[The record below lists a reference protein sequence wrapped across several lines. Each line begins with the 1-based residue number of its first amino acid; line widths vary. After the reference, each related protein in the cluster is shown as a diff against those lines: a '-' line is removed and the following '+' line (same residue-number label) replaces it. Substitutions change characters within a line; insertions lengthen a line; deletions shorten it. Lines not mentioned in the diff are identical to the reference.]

1 MDRIWLKSYPDNFVS
16 DISQNKHNSIIDLMN
31 EATERF
37 SKNKA
42 FSNLNSQL
50 TFHETKKFSEKFG
63 GFLQHKLAI
72 KKSTNIAI
80 MLPNLLSY
88 PVAVFGSFIAG
99 GVVVNVN
106 PLFKQREILN
116 VLIDSKAEIIIVLD
130 RFLEELEP
138 IINQTKLKHII
149 VCDVTDLLNPL
160 MKFVVKVALTI
171 KGPKVKRLKPTYI
184 KFSNVI
190 KYEKKPNKILLN
202 REDVALLQYTGGTT
216 GKSKAAVLTHG
227 NLLSNIEQLSV
238 WIGKSIEIGKESIVT
253 ALPLYH
259 IFSLTVN
266 FLYFFSIGSKN
277 ILITNPRDL
286 KSFIKTLKSN
296 KFTVI
301 TAVNTLFNLL
311 LSSSSFKKIDFKYL
325 KFSVGG
331 GMAVLKNTA
340 QRWKQITQTNITQGY
355 GLTETSPVVAVN
367 IISDEY
373 NGTIGLPLPST
384 DISLRNDNGDE
395 IGIDEVGELCIKGPQ
410 VMKNYWNNKNET
422 KNAFTEDGFFKTGD
436 IASIDKNGY
445 IKIVDRKK
453 DMIISS
459 GFNVYPNE
467 IEDYVATH
475 SDVLE
480 CGVIGIP
487 DINRGESIKL
497 FVVTS
502 NVNLKENDILSFCK
516 EGLTVYKIPK
526 KIEFID
532 ELPKNNVGKILRR
545 KLREL

>member
-99 GVVVNVN
+99 GIVVNVN

-116 VLIDSKAEIIIVLD
+116 VLVDSKAEIIIVLD

-149 VCDVTDLLNPL
+149 VCDVIDLLNPL
-160 MKFVVKVALTI
+160 MKFVVKIALSI
-171 KGPKVKRLKPTYI
+171 KGPKVKRLKSTYI
-184 KFSNVI
+184 KFSDAI
-190 KYEKKPNKILLN
+190 KYEKKPNEMLLN
-202 REDVALLQYTGGTT
+202 REDIALLQYTGGTT

-227 NLLSNIEQLSV
+227 NLLSNIEQLSI

-286 KSFIKTLKSN
+286 KSFIRTLKTN

-340 QRWKQITQTNITQGY
+340 QRWKEITKTNITQGY
-355 GLTETSPVVAVN
+355 GLTETSPVVSVN
-367 IISDEY
+367 IIADEY

-384 DISLRNDNGDE
+384 DISLRDDKGDE
-395 IGIDEVGELCIKGPQ
+395 IGIDEIGELCVKGPQ
-410 VMKNYWNNKNET
+410 VMKNYWNNINET

>member
-149 VCDVTDLLNPL
+149 VCDVIDLLNPL
-160 MKFVVKVALTI
+160 MKFVVKIALSI
-171 KGPKVKRLKPTYI
+171 KGPKVKRLKSTYI

-202 REDVALLQYTGGTT
+202 REDIALLQYTGGTT

-227 NLLSNIEQLSV
+227 NLLSNIEQLSI
-238 WIGKSIEIGKESIVT
+238 WIGESIEIGKESIVT

-311 LSSSSFKKIDFKYL
+311 LSSSSFKKINFKYL

>member
-16 DISQNKHNSIIDLMN
+16 EISQNKHNSIIDLMN
-31 EATERF
+31 EATKKF

-50 TFHETKKFSEKFG
+50 TYQEIKKFSEKFG
-63 GFLQHKLAI
+63 GFLQHKLTI

-99 GVVVNVN
+99 GIVVNVN

-160 MKFVVKVALTI
+160 MKFVVKIVLGI
-171 KGPKVKRLKPTYI
+171 KGPKVKQLKSTYI
-184 KFSNVI
+184 KFSDII
-190 KYEKKPNKILLN
+190 KYEKKPNKILLS
-202 REDVALLQYTGGTT
+202 REDIALLQYTGGTT

-227 NLLSNIEQLSV
+227 NLLSNIEQLSI

-286 KSFIKTLKSN
+286 KSFVKTLRTN

-311 LSSSSFKKIDFKYL
+311 LSSSSFKKIDFKHL

-340 QRWKQITQTNITQGY
+340 QRWKKITQTNITQGY
-355 GLTETSPVVAVN
+355 GLTETSPVISVN

-384 DISLRNDNGDE
+384 DISLRDDKGNE
-395 IGIDEVGELCIKGPQ
+395 IGIDEVGELCVKGPQ
-410 VMKNYWNNKNET
+410 VMKNYWNNINET

-475 SDVLE
+475 PDILE

-502 NVNLKENDILSFCK
+502 NVDLKKNDILSFCK

-526 KIEFID
+526 IIEFID

>member
-1 MDRIWLKSYPDNFVS
+1 
-16 DISQNKHNSIIDLMN
+16 
-31 EATERF
+31 
-37 SKNKA
+37 
-42 FSNLNSQL
+42 
-50 TFHETKKFSEKFG
+50 
-63 GFLQHKLAI
+63 
-72 KKSTNIAI
+72 

-99 GVVVNVN
+99 GIVVNVN

-116 VLIDSKAEIIIVLD
+116 VLTDSKAEIIIVLD

-149 VCDVTDLLNPL
+149 VCDVIDLLNPL

-171 KGPKVKRLKPTYI
+171 KGPKVKRLKSTYI
-184 KFSNVI
+184 KFSDAI

-202 REDVALLQYTGGTT
+202 REDIALLQYTGGTT

-227 NLLSNIEQLSV
+227 NLLSNIEQLNI

-340 QRWKQITQTNITQGY
+340 QRWKKITKTNITQGY
-355 GLTETSPVVAVN
+355 GLTETSPVVSVN

-384 DISLRNDNGDE
+384 DISLRDDKGDE
-395 IGIDEVGELCIKGPQ
+395 IGIDEVGELCVKGPQ
-410 VMKNYWNNKNET
+410 VMKNYWNNINET